1 MTVSRSGRIAGG
13 PGAVRACGRPHDT
26 CHLLF
31 LARFQRHQP
40 YAYGLE
46 RLGFYD
52 REFRRLMAHG
62 RAVLPTSM
70 PARGYEAPV
79 DDRERAS
86 RIYIGR
92 AGLQAAGPER
102 NSRPRRKILP
112 SSTGVRLG
120 QRKSIEQSQT
130 LGFWPRY
137 CVMFRGKV
145 IPMSDIPGLRL
156 APMRMIA
163 LVGQRGHQLDSG
175 APTST
180 PTERYAAG
188 SSDPRFLAAKPLE
201 VRVLAA
207 KPLEVKERTITN
219 ADTTPAMQTRVVHF
233 TSNHSERMGDAY
245 DAPERDIS
253 FDEFLDVV
261 NPLHHIPIVGTIY
274 RAITGDEISPSA
286 SIFGGFLFGG
296 PLGFVTAI
304 AGAIF
309 EEASGQDL
317 GDTVLAALVGDDT
330 LPDVQTAQT
339 TPSASS
345 TTVSLDRIR
354 IDKVERIH
362 AVDGIADG
370 DSNQPRSALD
380 DSGPYGLKNPTRS

>member
-1 MTVSRSGRIAGG
+1 
-13 PGAVRACGRPHDT
+13 
-26 CHLLF
+26 
-31 LARFQRHQP
+31 
-40 YAYGLE
+40 
-46 RLGFYD
+46 
-52 REFRRLMAHG
+52 
-62 RAVLPTSM
+62 
-70 PARGYEAPV
+70 
-79 DDRERAS
+79 
-86 RIYIGR
+86 
-92 AGLQAAGPER
+92 
-102 NSRPRRKILP
+102 
-112 SSTGVRLG
+112 
-120 QRKSIEQSQT
+120 
-130 LGFWPRY
+130 
-137 CVMFRGKV
+137 MFRGKV

-175 APTST
+175 APKST
-180 PTERYAAG
+180 PTERHAAG

-207 KPLEVKERTITN
+207 KPLEVKERTTTN

-233 TSNHSERMGDAY
+233 TSSHSERMGDAY
-245 DAPERDIS
+245 DAPEREFS

-274 RAITGDEISPSA
+274 RAITGDEISSSA

-304 AGAIF
+304 ASAIF
-309 EEASGQDL
+309 EEANGQDL

-330 LPDVQTAQT
+330 VADVQTAQT

-370 DSNQPRSALD
+370 DSNQPRSALIPAFANQA
-380 DSGPYGLKNPTRS
+380 GAAYF